1 MAEID
6 TNVVTEDLGSIPLR
20 ELYRSIQDQLVL
32 TIEKSLDL
40 GKESLAGRLD
50 DILLRQRF
58 WEEDIHLEKGALSDL
73 EANDVLASSIIRL
86 YFDDIRLLLQDIS
99 GTISESDRYVPFTA
113 SLWLHQLRVVFHL
126 SNHRACLAAIEAYLT
141 LTSETDKEKEQMAL
155 LYETNT
161 KLCEQVEIFDAIA
174 ANQNVDAAGIERKAT
189 TIGQL
194 RHQLEEEHK
203 KIHPETEK
211 KPQAASVLSPL
222 KKSDVAPA
230 NFHSTWS
237 SEKLTVSETTFFQE
251 RGNDSAA
258 TEDKASRRLAS
269 WWFPAPVPNPSTVRH
284 TKKIEGIDP
293 ASEEP
298 EFISRILLKHAL
310 VLNHYQTLVVQE
322 SEKGSFIITAFGI
335 EWARAQQWRDH
346 GLPENRTRGFW
357 SLCESIITSKE
368 KLLSQGVQLMK
379 TRGLSGHGTSEWLES
394 CIRQLSY
401 WNDTL
406 FDMSSP
412 PLKQESLR
420 RHLRISLLPVN
431 VEDLQYLES
440 ASAFLGHSDL
450 EQLAKA
456 KILIEQLHSFTPEK
470 MNRLLSLRSEDQ
482 SWHNKDELVWRR
494 TPFSNN
500 ETTASAVYRGESVI
514 TSADYRGE
522 SVIIQWLPMKFDK
535 FASNRNLRWKS
546 FCFREV
552 LNTCL
557 VPLSNLPILGFF
569 EENPDI
575 GGCIYHVPPGDHSDR
590 FPITLNELLER
601 TGGDTVPELGKRFK
615 LSIALVKTVFE
626 LHSMGLVHGNI
637 RPGNILFWSTANTG
651 TKPDFGRPHLIGF
664 NMESLQVGRIEPGP
678 SSEMKVP
685 RMPEL
690 TGSWYSSTSEN
701 RTSPCSDLYKLGAVL
716 YQIGCWDRRFTKMR
730 TDNEGRLPTVAQ
742 VSGRL
747 KGSVGSRYGE
757 AVSVCLSRELGA
769 ALTSGR
775 WSEDWRTYLYQVQIK
790 VLDPIAMCSA

>member
-1 MAEID
+1 MAEND
-6 TNVVTEDLGSIPLR
+6 TNVVTEDPGSIPLR

-86 YFDDIRLLLQDIS
+86 YFDDIRDLLRDIN
-99 GTISESDRYVPFTA
+99 GMISQSD
-113 SLWLHQLRVVFHL
+113 
-126 SNHRACLAAIEAYLT
+126 
-141 LTSETDKEKEQMAL
+141 SETDNEKEQMAL

-203 KIHPETEK
+203 KIHSETEK
-211 KPQAASVLSPL
+211 KPQAASVLNPL
-222 KKSDVAPA
+222 KKSEVVPA

-298 EFISRILLKHAL
+298 EFISRVLLKHAL

-322 SEKGSFIITAFGI
+322 SEKGSSIITAFGI

-357 SLCESIITSKE
+357 SFCESIITSKE
-368 KLLSQGVQLMK
+368 ELLSQGVQLMK
-379 TRGLSGHGTSEWLES
+379 TRGLSGPGTSEWLES

-406 FDMSSP
+406 FDMGSP

-420 RHLRISLLPVN
+420 RHLRISLLPAN
-431 VEDLQYLES
+431 VEDLQYLEL

-470 MNRLLSLRSEDQ
+470 MNRLLSLRREDQ

-494 TPFSNN
+494 TPLSNN
-500 ETTASAVYRGESVI
+500 ETIASAVYRGESVI
-514 TSADYRGE
+514 
-522 SVIIQWLPMKFDK
+522 IQWFPMKFDK
-535 FASNRNLRWKS
+535 FASDRNLRRKS

-590 FPITLNELLER
+590 FPVTLNELLER
-601 TGGDTVPELGKRFK
+601 TGRDTVPELGKRFE

-626 LHSMGLVHGNI
+626 LHSMGLVHGDI
-637 RPGNILFWSTANTG
+637 RPGNILFWSTATTG
-651 TKPDFGRPHLIGF
+651 TEPDFGRPYLIGF
-664 NMESLQVGRIEPGP
+664 NMESLQ
-678 SSEMKVP
+678 
-685 RMPEL
+685 
-690 TGSWYSSTSEN
+690 N
-701 RTSPCSDLYKLGAVL
+701 A
-716 YQIGCWDRRFTKMR
+716 
-730 TDNEGRLPTVAQ
+730 
-742 VSGRL
+742 
-747 KGSVGSRYGE
+747 
-757 AVSVCLSRELGA
+757 
-769 ALTSGR
+769 
-775 WSEDWRTYLYQVQIK
+775 RTYRVVVLLYIRESDQS
-790 VLDPIAMCSA
+790 LL